1 MRNAAGC
8 GGFNRIQSL
17 WDATEIG
24 LFSRWNRK
32 LVRLEMNE
40 CVRVFLLYKNQSNK
54 PTKKLYYSIA
64 PSHGL
69 LWCFA
74 LLCSKTLK
82 ICLEHLSSMIL
93 LSSSLKSTAIGLLL
107 SPVH

>member
-17 WDATEIG
+17 WEATEIG

-32 LVRLEMNE
+32 LVGLEMNE

-54 PTKKLYYSIA
+54 QTKNSITPLPRA
-64 PSHGL
+64 MGSS
-69 LWCFA
+69 A
-74 LLCSKTLK
+74 VLLCSVAKLRRSVLS
-82 ICLEHLSSMIL
+82 ICLQ
-93 LSSSLKSTAIGLLL
+93 
-107 SPVH
+107 